1 MWGNM
6 SGNENPVSGH
16 ARGFYGT
23 LGEDNI
29 ITVNVALTS
38 LYILELVPVVYF
50 YPQRP
55 FISIL
60 L

>member
-1 MWGNM
+1 M

-29 ITVNVALTS
+29 TTVNVALTS